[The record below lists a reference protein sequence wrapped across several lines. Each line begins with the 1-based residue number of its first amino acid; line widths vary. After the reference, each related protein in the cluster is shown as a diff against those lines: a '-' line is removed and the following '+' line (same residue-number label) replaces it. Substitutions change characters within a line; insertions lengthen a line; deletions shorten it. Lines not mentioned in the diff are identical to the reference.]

1 MRIANSGGRALVQHQ
16 DSWYDVEQAS
26 EGQFPA
32 QPRALLARL
41 DELARW
47 KETASLNGQGVVD
60 VDDSQLDAPVP
71 DPVQIFAI
79 GLNYRAHAEETGS
92 EIPTYP
98 VVFTKW
104 QSSLASSTDEVV
116 LPADTVDWEAELVVV
131 IGKEA
136 HQIEPDDALS
146 YVAGY
151 MNGQDFS
158 ERRLQNVGAKPQFSL
173 AKSYPG
179 FSPTGPYLVTL
190 DELEEPNDLAIRT
203 TLVKEDGETEVV
215 QDSRT
220 SDLIFNVPVLVS
232 ELSKVVKLLPGDL
245 IFTGTPSGVGL
256 GRTPKMFLQPG
267 WRVQTEIEGLGT
279 MDNPVR

>member
-1 MRIANSGGRALVQHQ
+1 MRIANAGGRAVLHHEG
-16 DSWYDVEQAS
+16 SWYDVESATGG
-26 EGQFPA
+26 EFPSN
-32 QPRALLARL
+32 PRALVGRL
-41 DELARW
+41 DELATW
-47 KETASLNGQGVVD
+47 L
-60 VDDSQLDAPVP
+60 DSARMDGLAPVEPDFGPPVP
-71 DPVQIFAI
+71 DPIQIFAI

-92 EIPTYP
+92 QIPDYP

-104 QSSLASSTDEVV
+104 PTSLASSTDAVK
-116 LPADTVDWEAELVVV
+116 LPTDTVDWEAELVVV

-136 HQIEPDDALS
+136 HQVEKEDALNH
-146 YVAGY
+146 VAGY

-190 DELEEPNDLAIRT
+190 DEIEDPHDLAIRT
-203 TLVKEDGETEVV
+203 TLVKDGGETELV

-220 SDLIFNVPVLVS
+220 SDLIFDVPTLVS
-232 ELSKVVKLLPGDL
+232 ELSKVVRLVPGDL

-279 MDNPVR
+279 MDNAVR

>member
-1 MRIANSGGRALVQHQ
+1 MRIANSGGRALVQHG

-26 EGQFPA
+26 RGQFPA
-32 QPRALLARL
+32 EPRALVGRL
-41 DELARW
+41 EELAEW
-47 KETASLNGQGVVD
+47 IGSASLNGQGAVTPE
-60 VDDSQLDAPVP
+60 QLDAPVP

-104 QSSLASSTDEVV
+104 QTSLAGPTGEVV

-136 HQIEPDDALS
+136 HQVEADDALS

-179 FSPTGPYLVTL
+179 FSPTGPWLVTL
-190 DELEEPNDLAIRT
+190 DELEDPNDLAIRT
-203 TLVKEDGETEVV
+203 TLVKGDGETEVA

-267 WRVQTEIEGLGT
+267 WRVQTEIEGLGA
-279 MDNPVR
+279 MDNAIR

>member
-1 MRIANSGGRALVQHQ
+1 MRIANHHGRAVLQHG
-16 DSWYDVEQAS
+16 DSWYDVEAVTG
-26 EGQFPA
+26 GQYSSD
-32 QPRALLARL
+32 PRTLVGQLDQLA
-41 DELARW
+41 EW
-47 KETASLNGQGVVD
+47 KETAELNGAHAVD
-60 VDDSQLDAPVP
+60 IERFGPPVP

-92 EIPTYP
+92 EIPDYP
-98 VVFTKW
+98 VVFTKF
-104 QSSLASSTDEVV
+104 QTSIAGSTDEVK

-136 HQIEPDDALS
+136 HQVEPADALS

-158 ERRLQNVGAKPQFSL
+158 ERRLQNRGAKPQFSL

-179 FSPTGPYLVTL
+179 FSPVGPYLVTL
-190 DELEEPNDLAIRT
+190 DELDDPNDLAITT
-203 TLVKEDGETEVV
+203 TLVKDGGETELA
-215 QDSRT
+215 QNSRT
-220 SDLIFNVPVLVS
+220 SDLIFDVPTLVS
-232 ELSKVVKLLPGDL
+232 ELSKVVKLVPGDL

-267 WRVQTEIEGLGT
+267 WRVQTEIEGLGR
-279 MDNPVR
+279 MDNPVQ

>member
-1 MRIANSGGRALVQHQ
+1 MRIANSDGRAVLQAGG
-16 DSWYDVEQAS
+16 SWYDVETVTQ
-26 EGQFPA
+26 GQYSA
-32 QPRALLARL
+32 DPRTLVGQLGQLAEWVTTAEL
-41 DELARW
+41 DGAP
-47 KETASLNGQGVVD
+47 TVD
-60 VDDSQLDAPVP
+60 VQQFGPPVP

-92 EIPTYP
+92 QIPDYP
-98 VVFTKW
+98 VVFTKF
-104 QSSLASSTDEVV
+104 QTSIAGSSDAVT

-136 HQIEPDDALS
+136 HQVEVSEALS

-179 FSPTGPYLVTL
+179 FSPVGPYLVTL
-190 DELEEPNDLAIRT
+190 DELADPNDLAITT
-203 TLVKEDGETEVV
+203 TLVKDGGETELA
-215 QDSRT
+215 QNSRT
-220 SDLIFNVPVLVS
+220 SDLIFDVPTLVS

-267 WRVQTEIEGLGT
+267 WRVQTEIEGLGR
-279 MDNPVR
+279 MDNPIQ

>member
-1 MRIANSGGRALVQHQ
+1 MRIANAGGRAAVHHEG
-16 DSWYDVEQAS
+16 SWYDVESAS
-26 EGQFPA
+26 GGKLPSD
-32 QPRALLARL
+32 PRTLVGRL
-41 DELARW
+41 DELADW
-47 KETASLNGQGVVD
+47 LGAADLAGVTPVEPEFGP
-60 VDDSQLDAPVP
+60 PVP

-92 EIPTYP
+92 EIPSYP

-104 QSSLASSTDEVV
+104 ATSLASSSDEVN
-116 LPADTVDWEAELVVV
+116 LPTETVDWEAELVVV

-136 HQIEPDDALS
+136 HQVEVADALDH
-146 YVAGY
+146 VAGY

-190 DELEEPNDLAIRT
+190 DELKDPNDLAIQT
-203 TLVKEDGETEVV
+203 TLVKDGGETERV

-220 SDLIFNVPVLVS
+220 SDLIFDVPTLVS
-232 ELSKVVKLLPGDL
+232 ELSKVVRLVPGDL

-267 WRVQTEIEGLGT
+267 WRVQTEIEGLGA
-279 MDNPVR
+279 MDNAVR

>member
-1 MRIANSGGRALVQHQ
+1 MRIANYNGRAVLQHG
-16 DSWYDVEQAS
+16 DSWYDVEAVT
-26 EGQFPA
+26 EGQYSA
-32 QPRALLARL
+32 DPRTLVGQLDQLA
-41 DELARW
+41 EW
-47 KETASLNGQGVVD
+47 KETADLNGAHAVD
-60 VDDSQLDAPVP
+60 VERFGPPVP

-92 EIPTYP
+92 EIPDYP
-98 VVFTKW
+98 VVFTKF
-104 QSSLASSTDEVV
+104 QTSIAGSADEVK

-136 HQIEPDDALS
+136 HQVEAADALS

-158 ERRLQNVGAKPQFSL
+158 ERRLQNKGAKPQFSL

-179 FSPTGPYLVTL
+179 FSPVGPYLVTL
-190 DELEEPNDLAIRT
+190 DELEDPNDLAITT
-203 TLVKEDGETEVV
+203 TLVKDGGETELA
-215 QDSRT
+215 QNSRT
-220 SDLIFNVPVLVS
+220 SDLIFDVPTLVS
-232 ELSKVVKLLPGDL
+232 ELSQVVKLVPGDL

-267 WRVQTEIEGLGT
+267 WRVQTEIQGLGR

>member
-1 MRIANSGGRALVQHQ
+1 MRIANNGGRSIIFHEDA
-16 DSWYDVEQAS
+16 WYDVEES
-26 EGQFPA
+26 TDGEFPTD
-32 QPRALLARL
+32 PRSLVARL

-47 KETASLNGQGVVD
+47 QQSADFGSLTAVEPERFD
-60 VDDSQLDAPVP
+60 PPVP
-71 DPVQIFAI
+71 NPMQIFAI

-92 EIPTYP
+92 EIPSYP

-104 QSSLASSTDEVV
+104 QSSLSSSTDDVV

-131 IGKEA
+131 IGKDA
-136 HQIEPDDALS
+136 HNVEKDAALS
-146 YVAGY
+146 HVAGY

-158 ERRLQNVGAKPQFSL
+158 ERRLQNKGAKPQFSL

-190 DELEEPNDLAIRT
+190 DEVSDPNDLSIRT
-203 TLVKEDGETEVV
+203 ILVKDDGETEVA

-220 SDLIFNVPVLVS
+220 SDLIFDVPSLVC
-232 ELSKVVKLLPGDL
+232 ELSKVVKLVPGDL
-245 IFTGTPSGVGL
+245 IFTGTPPGVGL

-267 WRVQTEIEGLGT
+267 WRVQTEIEGLGS
-279 MDNPVR
+279 MDNAVR

>member
-1 MRIANSGGRALVQHQ
+1 MRIANNGGRSVVCHNDA
-16 DSWYDVEQAS
+16 WFDVEQAS
-26 EGQFPA
+26 DGAFPTD
-32 QPRALLARL
+32 PRALVGRL
-41 DELARW
+41 EELAIW
-47 KETASLNGQGVVD
+47 IESADLGSLEAVAQP
-60 VDDSQLDAPVP
+60 QFDAPVP
-71 DPVQIFAI
+71 DPIQIFAI

-92 EIPTYP
+92 EIPSYP

-104 QSSLASSTDEVV
+104 QSSLSSSTDDVV
-116 LPADTVDWEAELVVV
+116 LPTETVDWEAELVVV

-136 HQIEPDDALS
+136 LNVEEQDSLAH
-146 YVAGY
+146 VAGY

-179 FSPTGPYLVTL
+179 FSPTGPYIATL
-190 DELEEPNDLAIRT
+190 DEFSDPNDLSIRT
-203 TLVKEDGETEVV
+203 TLVKDGGETEVV

-220 SDLIFNVPVLVS
+220 SDLIFDVPTLVS

-267 WRVQTEIEGLGT
+267 WRVRTEIEGLGA
-279 MDNPVR
+279 MDNGVR

>member
-1 MRIANSGGRALVQHQ
+1 MRIANNDGRAVLLHE
-16 DSWYDVEQAS
+16 DSWYDVEQVS
-26 EGQFPA
+26 QGQFPA
-32 QPRALLARL
+32 DPRALVARL
-41 DELARW
+41 DELSAW
-47 KETASLNGQGVVD
+47 TSSADLNGAEAVASPQFGP
-60 VDDSQLDAPVP
+60 PVP

-92 EIPTYP
+92 EIPDYP

-104 QSSLASSTDEVV
+104 QTSIAGSSAEVK
-116 LPADTVDWEAELVVV
+116 LPTDTVDWEAELVVV
-131 IGKEA
+131 IGKET
-136 HQIEPDDALS
+136 HEVEKEDALG

-190 DELEEPNDLAIRT
+190 DEIADPNDLAIQT
-203 TLVKEDGETEVV
+203 TLVKDGGESELV

-220 SDLIFNVPVLVS
+220 SDLIFDVPTLVS

-256 GRTPKMFLQPG
+256 GRTPKMFLQAG
-267 WRVQTEIEGLGT
+267 WRVQTEIEGLGS

>member
-1 MRIANSGGRALVQHQ
+1 MRIANHHGRAVLQHG
-16 DSWYDVEQAS
+16 DSWYDVEAVT
-26 EGQFPA
+26 EGQYSSD
-32 QPRALLARL
+32 PRTLVGQLDQLA
-41 DELARW
+41 EW
-47 KETASLNGQGVVD
+47 KETAQLNGAHAVD
-60 VDDSQLDAPVP
+60 IERFGPPVP

-92 EIPTYP
+92 EIPDYP
-98 VVFTKW
+98 VVFTKF
-104 QSSLASSTDEVV
+104 QTSIAGSTDEVK

-136 HQIEPDDALS
+136 HQVEPADALS

-158 ERRLQNVGAKPQFSL
+158 ERRLQNRGAKPQFSL

-179 FSPTGPYLVTL
+179 FSPVGPYLVTL
-190 DELEEPNDLAIRT
+190 DELADPNDLAITT
-203 TLVKEDGETEVV
+203 TLVKDGGETELA
-215 QDSRT
+215 QNSRT
-220 SDLIFNVPVLVS
+220 SDLIFDVPTLVS
-232 ELSKVVKLLPGDL
+232 ELSKVVKLVPGDL

-267 WRVQTEIEGLGT
+267 WRVQTEIEGLGR
-279 MDNPVR
+279 MDNPVQ